1 MTRSWGENPKKPEQ
15 PAYPDFERKYL
26 HEFTLYPINLAA
38 FWSDQGEKDPA
49 QAEQLKRQISLAA
62 VFRDDDASIETT
74 LDDLKK
80 RLKGEPVFAWTG
92 AGRFLKLLIAYVV
105 DAIVPAT
112 TSPETQKK
120 YADALEVTKPEDLR
134 PKLIA
139 YLSQWM
145 GLV

>member
-1 MTRSWGENPKKPEQ
+1 MTRSWGENPKKLEQ
-15 PAYPDFERKYL
+15 PSYPEFERKYL
-26 HEFTLYPINLAA
+26 HEFTFHPINLAA
-38 FWSDQGEKDPA
+38 FWSDQGKKDPA

-74 LDDLKK
+74 LEDLKK
-80 RLKGEPVFAWTG
+80 RLKGEHVFAWTG

-112 TSPETQKK
+112 STPETQKQ
-120 YADALEVTKPEDLR
+120 YADALEVMSPEDLR
-134 PKLIA
+134 PRLIA
-139 YLSQWM
+139 YLSHWI